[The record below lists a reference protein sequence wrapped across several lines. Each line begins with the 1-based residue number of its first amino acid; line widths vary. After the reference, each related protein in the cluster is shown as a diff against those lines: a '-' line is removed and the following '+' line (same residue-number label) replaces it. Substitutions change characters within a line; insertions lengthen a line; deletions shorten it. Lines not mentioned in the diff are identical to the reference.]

1 MITPTRSRFAPA
13 LLATVCL
20 LAVLVFTG
28 CSQDRHVFRSTAV
41 APKTVS
47 IVSVETG
54 NTLWTKNV
62 PVGEQLLLDFSRNGK
77 GGEEYASPDVPAD
90 AVAWETWTLDAIAR
104 YGSKMKGGKKT
115 DSGKVKLPGQSII
128 IKVDILDPEVAAA
141 G

>member
-1 MITPTRSRFAPA
+1 MTTPTRSRFATT

-20 LAVLVFTG
+20 MAVLVFTG
-28 CSQDRHVFRSTAV
+28 CSQDRHVYRSTAV
-41 APKTVS
+41 APKSVS

-62 PVGEQLLLDFSRNGK
+62 PIGEQLLLDFSRKGK
-77 GGEEYASPDVPAD
+77 GFEEYSSPNIPAD
-90 AVAWETWTLDAIAR
+90 KVKWETWTLDAIAQ

-115 DSGKVKLPGQSII
+115 DSGTEDLPGQAIM
-128 IKVDILDPEVAAA
+128 IKVDILDPEVAPA